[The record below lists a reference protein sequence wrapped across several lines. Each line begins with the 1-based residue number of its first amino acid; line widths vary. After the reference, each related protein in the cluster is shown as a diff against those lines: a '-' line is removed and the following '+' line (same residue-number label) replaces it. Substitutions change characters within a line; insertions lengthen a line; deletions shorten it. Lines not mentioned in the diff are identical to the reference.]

1 MNSYYENIVDE
12 PFSQT
17 DYDSTTLGTGF
28 VEIIEG
34 GFLVYE
40 LVDITSAGLGAGTVL
55 PVTPFIKFER
65 TETDCEIKV
74 ELSLTQKR
82 IRDLDNDEISE
93 NLAQEAIDAGEYG
106 PAFLTMDPLSQ
117 DPFNYD
123 EKHDFQENML
133 LIISSWMGDQG
144 DSSD

>member
-1 MNSYYENIVDE
+1 MTYENIVDE

-34 GFLVYE
+34 GLLVYE
-40 LVDITSAGLGAGTVL
+40 LVDITSAGLGATV
-55 PVTPFIKFER
+55 PPDTPFIGFER

-82 IRDLDNDEISE
+82 IRDLDDDEISE
-93 NLAQEAIDAGEYG
+93 NLAQDAIDAGEYG
-106 PAFLTMDPLSQ
+106 PAFLTMDPIFQ
-117 DPFNYD
+117 DPFNFD
-123 EKHDFQENML
+123 EKHGFQENML
-133 LIISSWMGDQG
+133 LMISSWMGDQG